1 MALTGK
7 QKAAMLLLSLDART
21 VTELLKSI
29 EPGVVQELAMELANL
44 DSSGNR
50 DLDNEIKVAKEF
62 YNSLE
67 KGQTGSLSMKSFFN
81 EMLVSL
87 LGKEQAEQIHSQIK
101 QATQKKDPFM
111 EIRSANIDELVLA
124 LEGQH
129 QQTIALVL
137 SELSPEKS
145 QKVLS
150 HLNEDVRNKTVR
162 KMTTLDVLGPEV
174 RRRIAFMI
182 SDRIKEFKGEKLPE
196 DREQTLRKLA
206 IMLSGLEKNLS
217 DRLLEEI
224 GKDNEEVSIKVRQ
237 LMITWEDIP
246 VIADRSLQEVLRN
259 VDASKL
265 AIALFGADEEIA
277 QKIRSNISER
287 AAESLDEEISLMQ
300 EPIEKEIQEARE
312 EISKPL
318 REANEAGT
326 LRYTRK

>member
-7 QKAAMLLLSLDART
+7 QKAAMLLMSLDTTT

-29 EPGVVQELAMELANL
+29 EPGVVRELAMELANL
-44 DSSGNR
+44 DASGNR
-50 DLDNEIKVAKEF
+50 DPDNEIKVAREF

-67 KGQTGSLSMKSFFN
+67 KGQAGTLSIKGFFN

-87 LGKEQAEQIHSQIK
+87 LGKEQAEQIRSQIK
-101 QATQKKDPFM
+101 QTTQKKDPFI

-137 SELSPEKS
+137 SELSPNKS
-145 QKVLS
+145 QEVLS
-150 HLNEDVRNKTVR
+150 HLSEDVRNKTVR

-174 RRRIAFMI
+174 RRRIALMI
-182 SDRIKEFKGEKLPE
+182 SDRIKDFKGEKLPE
-196 DREQTLRKLA
+196 EREQTLRKLA
-206 IMLSGLEKNLS
+206 IMLSGLEKDLS
-217 DRLLEEI
+217 GRLLEEI
-224 GKDNEEVSIKVRQ
+224 GKEDEEISKKVRN

-246 VIADRSLQEVLRN
+246 FIADRSLQEVLRS
-259 VDASKL
+259 VDSKRL
-265 AIALFGADEEIA
+265 AVALFDADEEIV

-312 EISKPL
+312 DVARPL
-318 REANEAGT
+318 REASEAGT
-326 LRYTRK
+326 LRFTRK